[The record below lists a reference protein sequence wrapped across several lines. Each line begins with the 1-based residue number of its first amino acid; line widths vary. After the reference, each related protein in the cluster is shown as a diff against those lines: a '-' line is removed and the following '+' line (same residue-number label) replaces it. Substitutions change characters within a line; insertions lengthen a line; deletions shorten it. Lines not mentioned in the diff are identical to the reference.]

1 MTFKICYDR
10 LLAGGVL
17 ILKIFLRGIQGIL
30 LVGAAMLLGSSSGI
44 NYYNNTSNSNLDFT
58 LDLNA
63 MAMKLEN
70 DIKNDIYSAKDTYT
84 GYLTGYGADCPL
96 CSGHLACMSNLDVL
110 SGDVTYEDK
119 TYGKVNIVASSK
131 ALPCGTIIRI
141 NEHKLHSE
149 PMYAIVLDRGVSK
162 YNLDLLTVSE
172 AYAYKNVG
180 RSVVSYDVL
189 RKGW

>member
-1 MTFKICYDR
+1 MVI
-10 LLAGGVL
+10 
-17 ILKIFLRGIQGIL
+17 GIA
-30 LVGAAMLLGSSSGI
+30 VLLGSSSGI
-44 NYYNNTSNSNLDFT
+44 IYYNNTSNSNLDFT

-70 DIKNDIYSAKDTYT
+70 DIKNDIYSAKDTFT

-110 SGDVTYEDK
+110 SGNVTYEDK

-131 ALPCGTIIRI
+131 ALSCGTIIRI
-141 NEHKLHSE
+141 HVHKLYGE
-149 PMYAIVLDRGVSK
+149 LMYKKKIDRGVSK

-172 AYAYKNVG
+172 DYARKNVG
-180 RSVVSYDVL
+180 MSVVSYDVL